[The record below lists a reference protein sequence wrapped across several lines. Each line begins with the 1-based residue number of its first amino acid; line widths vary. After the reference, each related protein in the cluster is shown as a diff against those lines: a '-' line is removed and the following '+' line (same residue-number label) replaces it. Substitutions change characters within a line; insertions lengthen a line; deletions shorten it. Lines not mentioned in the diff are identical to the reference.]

1 MKIEF
6 GGKVALVVG
15 AAQGIGFATAS
26 ELRNS
31 GAKVAVAD
39 INGEAAIAAAER
51 LQGGEGERLGVQA
64 DISALDSVEAMV
76 AEVTERL
83 GPPDIVVISAA
94 VLDDK
99 LFLES
104 GPKDWQRLI
113 NVCLYG
119 PMNVLH
125 TVLPGM
131 TERGFGRIICM
142 ASDSARVGQA
152 RLSYYA
158 AAKGGVIALQIRRA
172 RGRPLRRHVERG
184 FAWGHRYRATSGP
197 RSSDQGDDR

>member
-94 VLDDK
+94 VLDD
-99 LFLES
+99 
-104 GPKDWQRLI
+104 
-113 NVCLYG
+113 
-119 PMNVLH
+119 
-125 TVLPGM
+125 
-131 TERGFGRIICM
+131 
-142 ASDSARVGQA
+142 
-152 RLSYYA
+152 
-158 AAKGGVIALQIRRA
+158 
-172 RGRPLRRHVERG
+172 
-184 FAWGHRYRATSGP
+184 
-197 RSSDQGDDR
+197 